1 KPAFAQPERNE
12 ITVETGSDM
21 LGKFPL
27 RTHTT
32 DFTECLLSKYA
43 SNAYDRKGFSNRA
56 QTVGECDRYFAKP
69 SKSKIHVFYLG
80 CLWKVITAVGVSV
93 LVFLIIIV
101 TIFCTRKGRKRAVIP
116 QPAVELAVIQRRSLV
131 REEDGSA
138 PSVHIY
144 WDADPPAADGEDVAE
159 EAPPPICHRPGN
171 PPDDYLNPEPSRD
184 ETQDEGAEFNTV
196 PFYHNTQIRNVGA
209 TAASDGDSQTA
220 APRKWMS
227 SHPKDGTEA
236 SDDNPDSDRANTERK
251 DVTDYVG
258 YDPRLYENTQL

>member
-1 KPAFAQPERNE
+1 KPTFAQPERNE

-32 DFTECLLSKYA
+32 NFTECLLYKYA

-56 QTVGECDRYFAKP
+56 QTVGE
-69 SKSKIHVFYLG
+69 

-116 QPAVELAVIQRRSLV
+116 QPAVELAVIQRQSLV

-144 WDADPPAADGEDVAE
+144 WDADPPAADGEDAAE

-171 PPDDYLNPEPSRD
+171 PPADYLNPEPSRD

-236 SDDNPDSDRANTERK
+236 SDDNPDSDGANTESS

-258 YDPRLYENTQL
+258 YDPRLYENTQLSLLENEI